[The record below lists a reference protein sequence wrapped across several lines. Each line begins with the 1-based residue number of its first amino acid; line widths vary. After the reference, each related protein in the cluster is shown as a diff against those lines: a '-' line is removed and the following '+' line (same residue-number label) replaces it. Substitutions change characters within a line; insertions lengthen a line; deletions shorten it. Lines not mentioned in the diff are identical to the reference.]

1 MDLLSTF
8 SLRSVAGTIV
18 LQGSGG
24 HLFLFLRHSVIFYIL
39 FVLFVRSFKL
49 LSLDLVLDLI
59 CEYCEIYLNCVL
71 FKTKIYTKSYF
82 DKVQKYNIIVY
93 VRFRFTFIFK
103 IKKFFLLR
111 NVKMK

>member
-1 MDLLSTF
+1 MSLSSQTI
-8 SLRSVAGTIV
+8 SLTDSC
-18 LQGSGG
+18 
-24 HLFLFLRHSVIFYIL
+24 IL
-39 FVLFVRSFKL
+39 
-49 LSLDLVLDLI
+49 LVLDLI